1 MKFHNHVK
9 TISVAVCFLLLFAFN
24 YYEVKRLD
32 STIDEISTQ
41 IDKLN
46 DYIKSLSE
54 LQTNISINLKDK
66 EDKIA
71 VLEKIAHANADKIQ
85 SLNSSLSQISRSNEE
100 DITLIRADIED
111 INNRLESLSTEVAE
125 LNVRLLNLSIAVND
139 TIKRLAPPVTEME
152 IYSNGTALDYEII
165 VELFKKSGI
174 VRYNTVYSFTDL
186 IRVAPKIE
194 KKKLVSKIIEWTG
207 IPDTTYAIE
216 KHDCDDYAYQLYAQV
231 KSYYPLLAFGVAHS
245 KIHAF
250 NFIIFVEDNEFKIYF
265 IEPQT
270 GDIFSIEN
278 VSDVYLP
285 ITFVL
290 I

>member
-41 IDKLN
+41 
-46 DYIKSLSE
+46 
-54 LQTNISINLKDK
+54 ISINLKDK

-152 IYSNGTALDYEII
+152 IYSNGTALDQEII

-174 VRYNTVYSFTDL
+174 VGYNTVYSFTDL

-194 KKKLVSKIIEWTG
+194 KKELVSKIIEWTG
-207 IPDTTYAIE
+207 IPNTTYAIE

-245 KIHAF
+245 RTHAF

-278 VSDVYLP
+278 ASEIYLP
-285 ITFVL
+285 ITFVF